1 MPWLLH
7 SEIREVEHSRHS
19 IVSSRSSVSE
29 HCKEHM
35 GLCYGGVAASYGES
49 SEQDSSESSEE
60 EISIAKHKTRKGHE
74 SGQ

>member
-1 MPWLLH
+1 M
-7 SEIREVEHSRHS
+7 
-19 IVSSRSSVSE
+19 SE
-29 HCKEHM
+29 HRKEHM